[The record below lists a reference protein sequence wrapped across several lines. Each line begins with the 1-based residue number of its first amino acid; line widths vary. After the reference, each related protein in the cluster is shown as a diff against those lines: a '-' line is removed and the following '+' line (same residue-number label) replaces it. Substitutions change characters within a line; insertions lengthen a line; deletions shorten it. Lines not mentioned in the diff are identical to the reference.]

1 MSRFVVTVSSR
12 FEELWRY
19 NIILVGELCAGDGSR
34 IDYSSLESFVA
45 PVGSNLVAPPDD
57 YSAERTLRLKSGE
70 GEYINILVY
79 VLPHTLPIS
88 DDIYAT
94 KPFSLRVKVER
105 DGESVE
111 SRVYEINQWS
121 GDNISL
127 ERVGLTQDK

>member
-1 MSRFVVTVSSR
+1 MTVSSR

-79 VLPHTLPIS
+79 VVPHTLPIS
-88 DDIYAT
+88 DDIYA
-94 KPFSLRVKVER
+94 RVKVER